1 MTGTKRGRLAALAA
15 VAVAFP
21 KGAQR
26 RPKEAAAGLAA
37 VAVSNKCSILD
48 YAHYNRAA

>member
-1 MTGTKRGRLAALAA
+1 MTGTKRGMPAALAA

-26 RPKEAAAGLAA
+26 KPKEAAAGLAA
-37 VAVSNKCSILD
+37 VAVSTKGS
-48 YAHYNRAA
+48 